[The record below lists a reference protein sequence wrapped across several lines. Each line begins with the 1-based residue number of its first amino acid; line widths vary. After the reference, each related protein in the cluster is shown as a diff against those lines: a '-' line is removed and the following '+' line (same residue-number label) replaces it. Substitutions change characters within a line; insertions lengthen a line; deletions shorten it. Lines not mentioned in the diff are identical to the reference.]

1 MPTESQLAAKD
12 IRIVVPAKLWA
23 LLEEVGRVMRA
34 SPKWCLG
41 HVFMTIEHMAESD
54 DIAALGFEYVKAAKQ
69 LRARRE
75 HEEEQAR
82 ATDPDLTKLH
92 RSDKTK
98 SGFVGV
104 YSNGKGY
111 RAEGRDP
118 VTRKGAVT
126 LGTFPDAESAALAR
140 LKHYTRYGMP
150 YGRIADLI
158 EQYREREEALRTM
171 SDERV
176 KHEVIW
182 SEATIIKRP
191 IEGLTDEERALE
203 HVNPYTG
210 ERC

>member
-1 MPTESQLAAKD
+1 MPENLLEGRD
-12 IRIVVPAKLWA
+12 IRVKVPAKLWA
-23 LLEEVGRVMRA
+23 LLEQVAKGMGVPA
-34 SPKWCLG
+34 KTCLALL
-41 HVFMTIEHMAESD
+41 FQDLEHLAESD
-54 DIAALGFEYVKAAKQ
+54 QIGALGYRYAQAAKQ
-69 LRARRE
+69 AREQRE
-75 HEEEQAR
+75 YEQEQAR

-158 EQYREREEALRTM
+158 EQYREREEPLRTM

-182 SEATIIKRP
+182 SEATICKRP